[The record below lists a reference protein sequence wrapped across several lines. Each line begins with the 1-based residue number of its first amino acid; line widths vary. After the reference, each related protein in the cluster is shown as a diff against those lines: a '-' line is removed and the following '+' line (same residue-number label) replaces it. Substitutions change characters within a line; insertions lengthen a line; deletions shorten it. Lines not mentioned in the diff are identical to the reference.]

1 MNNIVKVGI
10 ERAIGIIKVSLT
22 MYQTMC
28 KAYAIEGIDEIS
40 NRTDKERYKI
50 TALFLYS
57 LAHPVIE
64 NLETD
69 DRSRAFEKLI
79 GDFHDAIKKDK
90 KIKDLIFH
98 KIDCDAVDLLETITW
113 LWRQPEQNQ
122 SSLHIWV
129 TGMHI
134 LYCIQNQLSSIDDNV
149 INNKFIE
156 RGSKCEI
163 GKVPWA
169 GLTLIFND
177 LNINIKTNISV
188 KDKLKMGILPET
200 KKTKKTKKKSKK
212 K

>member
-1 MNNIVKVGI
+1 MNNVVKAGI
-10 ERAIGIIKVSLT
+10 DRAIGIIKVCLT

-28 KAYAIEGIDEIS
+28 KAYATGGYDEIS

-64 NLETD
+64 NLESD

-79 GDFHDAIKKDK
+79 GDFHKTITKDK
-90 KIKDLIFH
+90 KLKNLIFD

-113 LWRQPEQNQ
+113 LWRQPDQNQ

-163 GKVPWA
+163 GKVPCA

-177 LNINIKTNISV
+177 LNISIKTNISV
-188 KDKLKMGILPET
+188 KDKLKMGILPEL
-200 KKTKKTKKKSKK
+200 KTKKKSKK
-212 K
+212 SK

>member
-1 MNNIVKVGI
+1 MNNIVKEGI
-10 ERAIGIIKVSLT
+10 DRALGIVKVSLT
-22 MYQTMC
+22 TYQTMC
-28 KAYAIEGIDEIS
+28 KVYATAGHDELS

-50 TALFLYS
+50 TTLFLYS
-57 LAHPVIE
+57 LAHPVIG

-79 GDFHDAIKKDK
+79 GDLHENITEDK
-90 KIKDLIFH
+90 KLKNLIFD
-98 KIDCDAVDLLETITW
+98 KIDCDALDLLETITW
-113 LWRQPEQNQ
+113 LWRQPDQNQ

-134 LYCIQNQLSSIDDNV
+134 LYCVQNQLSSIDDNIV
-149 INNKFIE
+149 NNKFIE

-169 GLTLIFND
+169 GLTFIFND
-177 LNINIKTNISV
+177 LNINIKTSISV

-200 KKTKKTKKKSKK
+200 KKNKKGK
-212 K
+212 

>member
-1 MNNIVKVGI
+1 MNNIVKEGI

-57 LAHPVIE
+57 LAYPVIE

-98 KIDCDAVDLLETITW
+98 KID
-113 LWRQPEQNQ
+113 QNQ

-200 KKTKKTKKKSKK
+200 KKSKKKSKK

>member
-1 MNNIVKVGI
+1 MNNIVKAGI
-10 ERAIGIIKVSLT
+10 EKAIGIIKVSLT
-22 MYQTMC
+22 TYQTMC

-113 LWRQPEQNQ
+113 LWRQPDQNQ

-188 KDKLKMGILPET
+188 KDKLKMGILP
-200 KKTKKTKKKSKK
+200 KTKKSKKKSKK